1 MSSTQKDFYNILGV
15 TESAE
20 TAVIK
25 AAYKALMMIYHPDRY
40 DGDRETAIKKTKELN
55 EAYSTLIDPDKRKA
69 YVKTESGF
77 NATEKEPTETNQKNT
92 TSDKASDSDSGW
104 LIAIELVEGLD
115 SLYQSL
121 NILSKDL
128 SASFKQ
134 ELLENKRFTEAKDIA
149 EKLEVEFIE
158 KFFGKNKDIQN
169 FSRWLLSN
177 DKRNAAQEINKIVAQ
192 SAGHLIASDVI
203 RTIMVK
209 HQLSGYDIPV
219 STEKR
224 TVYKL
229 GDILPDDGI
238 VFYIDKTGQ
247 HGLAASRDDLS
258 IQATWL
264 EAIALAGTTSYL
276 WHLPSRKELELLHA
290 QKELVGGFSNHLYWS
305 STESDSFNAWFQNF
319 YIGEQFTGNKNLSHR
334 VRTVRAF

>member
-1 MSSTQKDFYNILGV
+1 MSSAQKDFYSILGV

-55 EAYSTLIDPDKRKA
+55 EAYSTLIDPHKRKA
-69 YVKTESGF
+69 YIKTESGF

-92 TSDKASDSDSGW
+92 TSDKTGDTDSGW
-104 LIAIELVEGLD
+104 LIAIELVAGLD
-115 SLYQSL
+115 DLFQSL
-121 NILSKDL
+121 NVLSKDL
-128 SASFKQ
+128 SANFKQ
-134 ELLENKRFTEAKDIA
+134 ELLDNKRFSEAKSIA
-149 EKLEVEFIE
+149 EKLESEFIE
-158 KFFGKNKDIQN
+158 KFFGKNKDIQS
-169 FSRWLLSN
+169 FSRWLLSK
-177 DKRNAAQEINKIVAQ
+177 DKRSAAQEINKMVAQ
-192 SAGHLIASDVI
+192 SAGHLVASEVI
-203 RTIMVK
+203 RTIMTK
-209 HQLSGYDIPV
+209 HQLSGYDVPE

-229 GDILPDDGI
+229 GDVLPDDGI
-238 VFYIDKTGQ
+238 VFYLDQTGF

-258 IQATWL
+258 TQATWL
-264 EAIALAGTTSYL
+264 EAISLAGTTRYQ
-276 WHLPSRKELELLHA
+276 WHLPSRNELELLYT
-290 QKELVGGFSNHLYWS
+290 QKELVGGFANHLYWS